1 MNKSYLMVAGDKEKQ
16 LRKIPELLCDVAM
29 INLEDGVY
37 DKEYAKNLIKRVYEE
52 FDLNSKKKIVIR
64 VNSIEEGGLEEIED
78 LKVLNPYAFRVAKIK
93 TLKDVEKIIHLFR
106 KYDIKSELHLS
117 IETKEIFQNIVKLES
132 YEEVTTLYLGI
143 LDLLE
148 SLSLPQ
154 NILDINNPTIEYIL
168 SKFLVESKMVSK
180 NPVGFIYQEYKNI
193 DIYEK
198 WCTKLKSMGYISA
211 SCLSPSQVTIANR
224 VFSSDE
230 EVITRAHH
238 IKEVFEKNKAQGI
251 TGFSDEKYGFIDEP
265 IYKDAL
271 LVLKAQ

>member
-64 VNSIEEGGLEEIED
+64 VNPIEEGGLEEIED

-168 SKFLVESKMVSK
+168 SKFLVESKMASK

-193 DIYEK
+193 DMYEK

>member
-52 FDLNSKKKIVIR
+52 FNLNSKKKIVIR
-64 VNSIEEGGLEEIED
+64 VNPIEEGGLEEIED

-168 SKFLVESKMVSK
+168 SKFLVESKMASK

-193 DIYEK
+193 DMYEK

-230 EVITRAHH
+230 EVITRSHH

-271 LVLKAQ
+271 LVLNAQ

>member
-16 LRKIPELLCDVAM
+16 LRKIPELSCDVTM

-52 FDLNSKKKIVIR
+52 LDLNSKKKIVIR
-64 VNSIEEGGLEEIED
+64 VNSIEENGLEEIED

-93 TLKDVEKIIHLFR
+93 TLEDVEKIIHLFR

-117 IETKEIFQNIVKLES
+117 IETKEIFQNIVKLEP

-154 NILDINNPTIEYIL
+154 NILEINNPTIEYIL

-180 NPVGFIYQEYKNI
+180 NPVGFMYQEYKNI
-193 DIYEK
+193 DMYEK

-211 SCLSPSQVTIANR
+211 SCLSPSQVSIANR
-224 VFSSDE
+224 VYSRDE
-230 EVITRAHH
+230 GRSKKAYY
-238 IKEVFEKNKAQGI
+238 IKEVFEKNKAKGR
-251 TGFSDEKYGFIDEP
+251 TGFSDEKYGCIDEP
-265 IYKDAL
+265 IYIDAL
-271 LVLKAQ
+271 LVLTA